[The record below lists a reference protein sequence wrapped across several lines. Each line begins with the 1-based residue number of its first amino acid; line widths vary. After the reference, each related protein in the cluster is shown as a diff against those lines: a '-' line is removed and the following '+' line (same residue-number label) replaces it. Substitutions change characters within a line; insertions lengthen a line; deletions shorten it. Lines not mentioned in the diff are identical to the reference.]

1 MRKRTRTKITFETE
15 RLLIISRRLNLSAL
29 CTACGG
35 ESRMV
40 TVDEAAVIAR
50 VNSLAV
56 YRLVEAGAL
65 HFTETTA
72 GALLVC
78 ATSLGDLISNRK
90 G

>member
-1 MRKRTRTKITFETE
+1 MKKRTRTRITFETE
-15 RLLIISRRLNLSAL
+15 RLLVISRRLNLTAL
-29 CTACGG
+29 CSGCGG
-35 ESRMV
+35 QSRMV
-40 TVDEAAVIAR
+40 TVDEAAVRAR
-50 VNSLAV
+50 VNSLAI

-72 GALLVC
+72 GGLLVC